1 MNEERKQGRKQG
13 RKALTQLSWGLGL
26 YIHHLS
32 NTLKNAT
39 EFGLWHAFWCAH
51 LLRICVGCGW
61 IALTDQ
67 RCRGGEVRT
76 AKHLCRERNNER
88 QRHKQHL
95 RMVFFMS
102 DCHWLDTR
110 SGVCYRILF

>member
-67 RCRGGEVRT
+67 RCMGGRGAHSE
-76 AKHLCRERNNER
+76 
-88 QRHKQHL
+88 HL

-102 DCHWLDTR
+102 HCHWLDTR